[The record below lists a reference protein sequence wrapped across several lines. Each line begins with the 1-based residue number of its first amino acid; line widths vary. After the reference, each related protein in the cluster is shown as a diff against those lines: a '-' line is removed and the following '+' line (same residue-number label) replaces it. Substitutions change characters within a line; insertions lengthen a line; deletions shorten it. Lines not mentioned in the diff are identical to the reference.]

1 MRCYV
6 FFFSSRRRHTRWP
19 RDWSSDVCSS
29 DLGRRGDRGDRRTG
43 QGAAVGV
50 VLQAMDVTPLLLGG
64 VAFLLLPGAVRAG
77 ATVAPLAR
85 AGGVVPSPV
94 AVGVR
99 RAVHVH
105 VQAPSVAVLA
115 GGREGR
121 SEERRVGKEARSR
134 LR

>member
-1 MRCYV
+1 ML
-6 FFFSSRRRHTRWP
+6 RRPPQSTLFPYTTLFRSLCLRAGLTAVVDPDGLPVDGH
-19 RDWSSDVCSS
+19 
-29 DLGRRGDRGDRRTG
+29 LGLGLAAGRRGDRGDRRTG

-99 RAVHVH
+99 RAGHVH
-105 VQAPSVAVLA
+105 VQAPSVPA
-115 GGREGR
+115 
-121 SEERRVGKEARSR
+121 
-134 LR
+134 